1 MPVRTREG
9 ERGGTADELVCRYN
23 QEQFIRWSHL
33 CALLLIKTRKRKRSR
48 TVWIFFKEEVL

>member
-1 MPVRTREG
+1 MRTREG